1 MDGIVAT
8 GTAEGRQAVLA
19 LQAALEA
26 GADFSGGL
34 ESGAALHA
42 DGMPEAALAAFEAVA
57 AREPGNLAAWHA
69 VATLRFQLDRPQA
82 ALLACNAALGI
93 APNDS
98 SSLFNT
104 GVVLAALGDAQAAL
118 HCYQRV
124 LEIDPLHR
132 GVLLNCPQLLVTAG
146 RLPEALATA
155 EAARAGAPV
164 DADFAF
170 NLGEVLITDG
180 RFAEAHAAYVQ
191 AAGLRPEET
200 RFAISAAVALAAC
213 GEVAAARA
221 DLDRLKEAHPAEF
234 PAFRSPLRPD
244 ATAAFPELEAGRIAL
259 IAAYES
265 YRTCDWS
272 QREKFIDL
280 FKRQVD
286 GADGAPTDN
295 PDLPFLGIA
304 LPIPGEIRLTLARN
318 VARRISASVAGQT
331 LIRNKRSHGGK
342 LRIGYLSGDF
352 RQHATSFLMS
362 RLPGLHDRE
371 RFEVFVYSSGPG
383 DDSAWR
389 AEIINGADSFC
400 EVGHF
405 SALATAQRI
414 AFDGIDLLVDLSG
427 YTLHARSAS
436 LALRPAPVQLSYLT
450 YLQTSGAPWIDYVLL
465 DRAVLPSDERP
476 NWQEQIAYLP
486 NTLYLCDDRPTPAC
500 EPVPRSLYG
509 LPEDAFVFCCLNAP
523 WKIDPDTFACW
534 MSILQR
540 VPQSV
545 LWLYD
550 DTERSCSNLRRTAGT
565 AGIDPQ
571 RLIFSPR
578 MAHAEHI
585 ARFRSADL
593 FLDTFSCNAHTT
605 CIEALAA
612 GLPVLTFPGQTV
624 VERVA
629 ASLLAAHGVPEL
641 ITQSRAAYVETACR
655 LAEDTALLQAVQQ
668 RVSDRSASA
677 LFCTE
682 RRVREIE
689 RAYEMMWERY
699 LSGLPAADFDVP
711 PVLSAE

>member
-8 GTAEGRQAVLA
+8 GAAKRRQRVLA
-19 LQAALEA
+19 LQAALES
-26 GADFSGGL
+26 GADFPAGL

-42 DGMPEAALAAFEAVA
+42 DGMREAALAAFESVA
-57 AREPGNLAAWHA
+57 ARDPGNLAAWHA
-69 VATLRFQLDRPQA
+69 VATLRYQLDRPQA
-82 ALLACNAALGI
+82 ALLACNAALEI
-93 APNDS
+93 APNDPA
-98 SSLFNT
+98 SLFNT
-104 GVVLAALGDAQAAL
+104 GVVLARLGDTWAAL

-124 LEIDPLHR
+124 LEIDPAHR
-132 GVLLNCPQLLVTAG
+132 GVLLNRPQLLVATG
-146 RLPEALATA
+146 RLPEALAAAETA
-155 EAARAGAPV
+155 WAGAPD

-170 NLGEVLITDG
+170 NRGEVLITDG
-180 RFAEAHAAYVQ
+180 RFAEAHAAYVR
-191 AAGLRPEET
+191 AADLHPEEM

-213 GEVAAARA
+213 GEVAAARI
-221 DLDRLKEAHPAEF
+221 DLDRMKKEHPAEF
-234 PAFRSPLRPD
+234 SAFRSPLRPD

-259 IAAYES
+259 IAAYQS
-265 YRTCDWS
+265 YRNCDWS
-272 QREKFIDL
+272 QREQFIDL
-280 FKRQVD
+280 FRRQADGVD
-286 GADGAPTDN
+286 GALADN

-304 LPIPGEIRLTLARN
+304 LPIPGEMRLTLARN
-318 VARRISASVAGQT
+318 VARRIGASVAGQT

-383 DDSAWR
+383 DDSPWR

-400 EVGHF
+400 EVSHF
-405 SALATAQRI
+405 NALATAQRI
-414 AFDGIDLLVDLSG
+414 ALDAIDLLVDLSG

-436 LALRPAPVQLSYLT
+436 LALRPARVQLSYLT

-465 DRAVLPSDERP
+465 DRTVLPADERQY
-476 NWQEQIAYLP
+476 WQEKIAYLP
-486 NTLYLCDDRPTPAC
+486 NTLYLCDDRPTDAG
-500 EPVPRSLYG
+500 EPVPRSAYG
-509 LPEDAFVFCCLNAP
+509 LPEEAFVFCCLNAP

-550 DTERSCSNLRRTAGT
+550 DTEKSCSNLRRAAGA

-571 RLIFSPR
+571 RLIFSPH
-578 MAHAEHI
+578 MAHAEHL

-612 GLPVLTFPGQTV
+612 GLPVLTLPGQAV

-641 ITQSRAAYVETACR
+641 IAQSHAAYVETACR
-655 LAEDTALLQAVQQ
+655 LAEDTALLRAVRQ
-668 RVSDRSASA
+668 RVNNRSASS

-682 RRVREIE
+682 RRIREIE
-689 RAYEMMWERY
+689 RAYEMIWERH
-699 LSGLPAADFDVP
+699 LGGLQAIDFDVSP
-711 PVLSAE
+711 MLRE

>member
-8 GTAEGRQAVLA
+8 GSAEERQRMLA
-19 LQAALEA
+19 LQAALET
-26 GADFSGGL
+26 GADFPYGL

-57 AREPGNLAAWHA
+57 VREPGNLAAWHA

-82 ALLACNAALGI
+82 ALLACNTALEI
-93 APNDS
+93 APKDP
-98 SSLFNT
+98 SSLFNA
-104 GVVLAALGDAQAAL
+104 GVVLATLGDAQAAL
-118 HCYQRV
+118 HCYRRV
-124 LEIDPLHR
+124 LEIDPVHR
-132 GVLLNCPQLLVTAG
+132 GVLLNRPQLLVTAG
-146 RLPEALATA
+146 RLPEALAAA
-155 EAARAGAPV
+155 EAAWSSAPD

-170 NLGEVLITDG
+170 NRGEVLITAG
-180 RFAEAHAAYVQ
+180 RFAEAHAAYVR

-221 DLDRLKEAHPAEF
+221 DLDRLKKEHPAEF
-234 PAFRSPLRPD
+234 SAFRSPLRPD
-244 ATAAFPELEAGRIAL
+244 ATSAFPELEAGRIAL

-265 YRTCDWS
+265 YRSCDWS

-280 FKRQVD
+280 FRRQVD
-286 GADGAPTDN
+286 GADGAPADN
-295 PDLPFLGIA
+295 PDLPFLGIG
-304 LPIPGEIRLTLARN
+304 LPIPGGMGLTLARN
-318 VARRISASVAGQT
+318 VARRIGTSVAGQK
-331 LIRNKRSHGGK
+331 LIRNKRVHGGK

-362 RLPGLHDRE
+362 RLPGLHDRK

-389 AEIINGADSFC
+389 AEIIDGADRFC

-405 SALATAQRI
+405 NALATAQRI
-414 AFDGIDLLVDLSG
+414 ALDGIDLLVDLSG

-450 YLQTSGAPWIDYVLL
+450 YLQTSGAPWIDYALL
-465 DRAVLPSDERP
+465 DRVVLSTDERP
-476 NWQEQIAYLP
+476 NWQEKIAYLP
-486 NTLYLCDDRPTPAC
+486 NTLYLCDDRHSIAC
-500 EPVPRSLYG
+500 EPLLRSAYG
-509 LPEDAFVFCCLNAP
+509 LPEEAFVFCCLNAP
-523 WKIDPDTFACW
+523 WKIDPDTFASW

-550 DTERSCSNLRRTAGT
+550 DTEKSCSNLRREADA

-578 MAHAEHI
+578 MAYAEHL

-605 CIEALAA
+605 CIEALAT
-612 GLPVLTFPGQTV
+612 GLPVLSLPGRTV

-629 ASLLAAHGVPEL
+629 ASLLTAHGVPEL
-641 ITQSRAAYVETACR
+641 IVHSRSAYVEMACR
-655 LAEDTALLQAVQQ
+655 LAEDEALLQAVRQ
-668 RVSDRSASA
+668 RVSDRSTSA

-682 RRVREIE
+682 VRVREIE
-689 RAYEMMWERY
+689 LAYEMMWERH
-699 LSGLPAADFDVP
+699 LSGLPPADFDVP
-711 PVLSAE
+711 PVQSAE